1 MAAERTGTLVVGAG
15 HAGISLVTALRELG
29 HPDPVLLVGDE
40 DEPPY
45 DRPPLSK
52 TYLRGEHDRESLV
65 FRSAGWFAEHG
76 ITLVTGDPVA
86 RISRDGDGGLATTRS
101 GREVEFSR
109 LALTTGAANRE
120 LPVDGAEAE
129 GVLSVRTLADADRLA
144 PALRAAQDVVVV
156 GGGFIGLE
164 VAASARVLGSRVTVV
179 EATDRLLG
187 RSVTP
192 LLSDFYLAAHERRGT
207 RVLLNGNVVRVTTAA
222 GRATGVEL
230 EDGRTLS
237 ADLVVV
243 GIGVVPRIALAEQ
256 LGLSVE
262 RRGIVVDE
270 YAVASDGVTV
280 AAGDCAVGPNPF
292 ARGIPGPTRL
302 ESVPHAT
309 DQARAAAA
317 TLAGRRAAY
326 GQVPWF
332 WSDQADLRL
341 QIAGLP
347 HGADHVVVRGD
358 LGAEAFSILSYR
370 DGLLI
375 ATESVGSSADYLTVK
390 RALEKGMTIAA
401 EAAADSTVPL
411 KRLISRVED
420 ASAAAGTQGRST
432 TTGS

>member
-15 HAGISLVTALRELG
+15 QAGISLVTALRDLG
-29 HPDPVLLVGDE
+29 DTEPVLLVGE
-40 DEPPY
+40 EPEPPY

-52 TYLRGEHDRESLV
+52 TYLRGEHDRASLI
-65 FRSAGWFAEHG
+65 FHGPAWFAEHG
-76 ITLVTGDPVA
+76 ITLVTGDPVERIA
-86 RISRDGDGGLATTRS
+86 RNRDDGRATTRS
-101 GREVEFSR
+101 GREVEFAR
-109 LALTTGAANRE
+109 LALTTGAANRA
-120 LPVDGAEAE
+120 LPVDGSNAS

-144 PALRAAQDVVVV
+144 PALRDAGEVIVV

-164 VAASARVLGSRVTVV
+164 VAAGARLLGAAVTVV
-179 EATDRLLG
+179 EATGRLLG

-192 LLSDFYLAAHERRGT
+192 LLSDFYRNAHERRGT
-207 RVLLNGNVVRVTTAA
+207 RVLLDANVVRVTADD

-237 ADLVVV
+237 ADVVVV
-243 GIGVVPRIALAEQ
+243 GIGVTPRTGLAEQ
-256 LGLSVE
+256 LGLATE
-262 RRGIVVDE
+262 TRGVVVDE
-270 YAVASDGVTV
+270 YAVTSDGVTV

-317 TLAGRRAAY
+317 TLVGRPAAY

-332 WSDQADLRL
+332 WSDQGELRL

-347 HGADHVVVRGD
+347 HGADRVVVRGD
-358 LGAEAFSILSYR
+358 LGAEAFSLLSYR

-375 ATESVGSSADYLTVK
+375 ATESVGSSSDYLTVK
-390 RALEKGMTIAA
+390 RALEKGMNIPA
-401 EAAADSTVPL
+401 ETAADVNIPL
-411 KRLISRVED
+411 KRLISRVD
-420 ASAAAGTQGRST
+420 DGTVR
-432 TTGS
+432 